1 MEKTTSMSDARLLR
15 ALLRDDLAAFVE
27 KTFVT
32 LEQGVAYQDNWHIQH
47 LCWQLDKVARGD
59 VRRLIINVPPRSM
72 KSITVSVAFSAW
84 LMGRDP
90 TKKIMAI
97 SYAEDLARKLSVD
110 TRSVMETA
118 WFRAAFP
125 AFAFAGRPRNLELGT
140 TLGGY
145 RFAAGMNGSILGRGA
160 DLILID
166 DPIKATDALS
176 EAERRRV
183 NEAFDNTI
191 RTRLNDKV
199 RGAIVIIMQ
208 RLHEDDLVGHVLEK
222 DDWEV
227 VSVPAIAPEDQR
239 YQLSDHSADIHVR
252 RAGDVLHPSR
262 EPRHILEQ
270 IRRAQGSLTFSS
282 QYQQEP
288 LPLEGNIVKREWLRF
303 YDEAPEEFDLVIAS
317 WDTASTLSETA
328 DWSVGTVWGAKGLDF
343 YLLDCLRVRSEVP
356 DLRRQIVALAE
367 RWDVDQTIVEE
378 GDMGRAIVQDLRR
391 TGHRNVIL
399 QPVRIDKQARFL
411 AQSARFESGQVHVPA
426 NTPWYADW
434 LKELLAFPNGKHDDQ
449 VDSTSQALAYLTRR
463 TRTQNPGR
471 QPDGRRERPSP
482 ERPKGQS
489 FRSRRM

>member
-1 MEKTTSMSDARLLR
+1 MSDARLLR
-15 ALLRDDLAAFVE
+15 AFLRKDLATFVE
-27 KTFVT
+27 KSFAT

-47 LCWQLDKVARGD
+47 LCWQLEKVARGD

-90 TKKIMAI
+90 TKRIMAI

-110 TRSVMETA
+110 TRSVMATD
-118 WFRAAFP
+118 WYRAAFP
-125 AFAFAGRPRNLELGT
+125 AFAFSGRPRNLEVGT

-208 RLHEDDLVGHVLEK
+208 RLHQDDLVGHVMGK

-227 VSVPAIAPEDQR
+227 VSLPAIAPEDQL
-239 YQLSDHSADIHVR
+239 YQLSDRPTDVHFR

-262 EPRHILEQ
+262 EPRSILEQ

-282 QYQQEP
+282 QYQQQP
-288 LPLEGNIVKREWLRF
+288 LPLEGNIVKREWMRS
-303 YDEAPEEFDLVIAS
+303 YADAPEEFDLVIAS

-356 DLRRQIVALAE
+356 DLRRQIIALAE
-367 RWDVDQTIVEE
+367 KWDVDQTVVEE

-391 TGHRNVIL
+391 TGYRNVVL
-399 QPVRIDKQARFL
+399 QPVRIDKQTRFL

-426 NTPWYADW
+426 NAPWYADW

-463 TRTQNPGR
+463 TKTLNPAKKR
-471 QPDGRRERPSP
+471 DGGRERPNP
-482 ERPKGQS
+482 KRPMGQS
-489 FRSRRM
+489 FRSRRA

>member
-1 MEKTTSMSDARLLR
+1 MSDDRLLR
-15 ALLRDDLAAFVE
+15 AFLRDDLATFVE
-27 KTFVT
+27 KSFVT
-32 LEQGVAYQDNWHIQH
+32 LEQGAVYQENWHIQH
-47 LCWQLDKVARGD
+47 LCWQLERVARGD

-84 LMGRDP
+84 LLGRDP
-90 TKKIMAI
+90 TKKVMAI
-97 SYAEDLARKLSVD
+97 SYAEEFARKLSVD
-110 TRSVMETA
+110 TRTVMA
-118 WFRAAFP
+118 SDWYRKAFP
-125 AFAFAGRPRNLELGT
+125 EFAFSGRPRNLQLNT

-208 RLHEDDLVGHVLEK
+208 RLHEDDLVGHVLDK

-227 VSVPAIAPEDQR
+227 VSIPAIAPEDKL
-239 YQLSDHSADIHVR
+239 YQLSDHATDVHVR

-262 EPRHILEQ
+262 EPRDILEQ

-288 LPLEGNIVKREWLRF
+288 LPLGGNIVKREWMRF
-303 YDEAPEEFDLVIAS
+303 YDEEPDEFDLVIAS

-356 DLRRQIVALAE
+356 ELRRQIAALAE

-391 TGHRNVIL
+391 TRHRNVIL
-399 QPVRIDKQARFL
+399 QKVRIDKQARFL

-426 NTPWYADW
+426 NAPWYADW

-449 VDSTSQALAYLTRR
+449 VDSTSQALAYLTGR
-463 TRTQNPGR
+463 TKALNPVREIESGR
-471 QPDGRRERPSP
+471 QRPNPQRP
-482 ERPKGQS
+482 EGQS
-489 FRSRRM
+489 FRSLRA